1 MQAIIDTGFIMH
13 NIKSGDSFIISIES
27 KGYKI
32 RISKKILDELK
43 DIANS
48 VKSGIENNNLAKK
61 ALELFSDHK
70 RFKRVDMGHCPISE
84 SLIKKSEEGFFIGT
98 LDKEVNRKI
107 KNRIIV

>member
-1 MQAIIDTGFIMH
+1 MQAIIDTGFIM
-13 NIKSGDSFIISIES
+13 NRMKSDASFITTIES

-48 VKSGIENNNLAKK
+48 VKSGVEDNSLAKM

-70 RFKRVDMGHCPISE
+70 RFKRVDMGHSPTSE
-84 SLIKKSEEGFFIGT
+84 SLIQKSEEGFFIGT
-98 LDKEVNRKI
+98 LDKEVNRRI
-107 KNRIIV
+107 KNKLVI